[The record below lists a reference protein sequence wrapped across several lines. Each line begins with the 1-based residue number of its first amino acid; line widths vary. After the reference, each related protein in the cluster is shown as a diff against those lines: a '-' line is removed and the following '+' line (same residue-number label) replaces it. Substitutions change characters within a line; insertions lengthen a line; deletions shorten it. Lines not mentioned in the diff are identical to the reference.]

1 MIEEIQHLTEQ
12 YFGWLNAKTNM
23 RSVDEWV
30 EITTPYLDRHNDKL
44 QIYVKRSN
52 GGFVITDDST
62 IIDDLELSGCKLSSP
77 KRQSLLRMTLNGFG
91 VSISDNELHV
101 SASSEDFAQKK
112 HNLLQAMLAVNDL
125 FYLATPMVT
134 SLFYEDV
141 VSWLDDSDIR
151 YTPNVKFSGKSDFD
165 HRYDFVI
172 PRSRTHPERILLSI
186 NRPDRANTQRAVFA
200 WEDTR
205 EMRSGASLAY
215 ALLNDTERPIPES
228 ILTAF
233 RNYAVHPV
241 PWKARDSVREELAA

>member
-1 MIEEIQHLTEQ
+1 MIDEIQRLTDQ
-12 YFGWLNAKTNM
+12 YFGWLNEKTHM

-30 EITTPYLDRHNDKL
+30 EITTPYLDRHNDRL

-52 GGFVITDDST
+52 GGFVITDDSIT
-62 IIDDLELSGCKLSSP
+62 IDDLELSGCKLSSP
-77 KRQSLLRMTLNGFG
+77 KRQGLLRMTLNGFG
-91 VSISDNELHV
+91 VNIRANELHV
-101 SASSEDFAQKK
+101 SASFEDFAQKK

-134 SLFYEDV
+134 SLFHEDV
-141 VSWLDDSDIR
+141 VSWLDDSGIR
-151 YTPNVKFSGKSDFD
+151 YTPNVKFSGKSAFD
-165 HRYDFVI
+165 HHYDFVI
-172 PRSRTHPERILLSI
+172 PRSRTHPERILLGI

-205 EMRSGASLAY
+205 EMRSGEPLAY
-215 ALLNDTERPIPES
+215 ALLNDTERPVPES

-241 PWKARDSVREELAA
+241 PWQARDSVREELAA